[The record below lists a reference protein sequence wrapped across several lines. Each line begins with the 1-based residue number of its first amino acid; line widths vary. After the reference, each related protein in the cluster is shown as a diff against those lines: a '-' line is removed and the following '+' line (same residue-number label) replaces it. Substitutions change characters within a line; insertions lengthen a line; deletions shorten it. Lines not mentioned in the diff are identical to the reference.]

1 MNVFQSQTFASL
13 SAIFPFFVFKTDTMP
28 PVIMLA
34 AMSARTQDPA
44 AIQSKQQVPRG
55 SLWLYRE
62 VVHQSKHRNPDQH
75 NLDYNLDLRPT
86 PVDCETHQI
95 GIGRQL

>member
-62 VVHQSKHRNPDQH
+62 VVHQSKHRNPD
-75 NLDYNLDLRPT
+75 
-86 PVDCETHQI
+86 
-95 GIGRQL
+95 